1 VVVGGSAAGGGGEL
15 RRGVR
20 IGTDDGFVGSN
31 LNSFPFD
38 CSCFGEYDFNVR
50 WVGVVV

>member
-31 LNSFPFD
+31 LNGSD
-38 CSCFGEYDFNVR
+38 CLVDDVNSDFHLDC
-50 WVGVVV
+50 WVGVVG